1 MNKLLVVLFSVI
13 TSISL
18 AQDCIYDK
26 NETDKFSKKKLL
38 TTKREKV
45 FGTLNTSGYYSLKRD
60 DESYSII
67 FDYTVI
73 ESSILGNSNSSSKV
87 SIKEK
92 DQLMLLLENDEII
105 TLEAANSVKPSKKEL
120 VGTDVSNWAIDNVIY
135 PITKEQLES
144 LRSNKILTLR
154 IFRTIGLTDKS
165 PGEQEHFDVEIKKR
179 NQTDI
184 QKMIDC
190 ILQ

>member
-13 TSISL
+13 TSISF

-120 VGTDVSNWAIDNVIY
+120 VGTDVRNWAIDNVIY

>member
-1 MNKLLVVLFSVI
+1 MNKLLFVLFSVI
-13 TSISL
+13 TSFAF

-45 FGTLNTSGYYSLKRD
+45 FGTLNSSGYYSLKRD
-60 DESYSII
+60 DDSYSII

-73 ESSILGNSNSSSKV
+73 ESSILGNSNSSLKV
-87 SIKEK
+87 SINEK
-92 DQLMLLLENDEII
+92 DQLLFLLENDDII
-105 TLEAANSVKPSKKEL
+105 TLEASNSVKPNKKEL
-120 VGTDVSNWAIDNVIY
+120 VGTDVSNLAIDNVIY

-154 IFRTIGLTDKS
+154 IYRTIGLTEKS
-165 PGEQEHFDVEIKKR
+165 PGKQEHFDVEIKKR